1 MDVKDYCE
9 NLSVELTGWKAKM
22 YDVVRKLDKV
32 STGDKEK
39 VVPEINELH
48 MVIDELTDRIE
59 KLRKECPTNWN
70 PDELNEKAE
79 GLRIKLDD
87 VWDTV
92 SPSDIGG

>member
-1 MDVKDYCE
+1 MDVVDYCE

-22 YDVVRKLDKV
+22 YEVVRKLDKM
-32 STGDKEK
+32 STGQKEK

-48 MVIDELTDRIE
+48 MVIEELTDRIE
-59 KLRKECPTNWN
+59 KLKKECPADWK